1 MIRASPDLSTAPW
14 CSARAA
20 GLLAATACV
29 SALLLSDVAATRSEL
44 PLSALLAP
52 RLPECGA
59 AQRGGGAA
67 LALAAGAAGG
77 RALAYTPSALEE
89 EWAAFVGSGA
99 SEAAHSICTRLLADD
114 GDGFA
119 RTQSVVRGLELQARV
134 VRSGG
139 AHGGEAGAEAL
150 SAYRA
155 ALASGGLLAPLLSRL
170 GAPGA
175 PGAAVLEPL
184 FGALRD
190 PRWLCEMSGTL
201 QPRIRDLARAV
212 SDELGSPPYNPWMVG
227 GRPSTTELGH
237 YFLLDADALG
247 AFARGA
253 AAAAAAAPAGEAPPR
268 ALYFDAGASF
278 WGDGFGLKQV
288 LAHYAA
294 MGLPF
299 DEVFA
304 WESSR
309 SYNGGDFFA
318 DAPLRT
324 QHATHY
330 VNMPVVTA
338 PGDRNNPLSAIA
350 LVARPQDYVVFK
362 LDVDNSAV
370 ELALTEQ
377 LISNVT
383 LLALVDEFFFE
394 DHVDVREM
402 HTFWSEFIGSGR
414 TLRDSYELFGRLRAA
429 GVRAHSYP

>member
-1 MIRASPDLSTAPW
+1 MSISISLQSSFWSTR
-14 CSARAA
+14 SVV
-20 GLLAATACV
+20 LLAASACV
-29 SALLLSDVAATRSEL
+29 AALLLSDAAALRGEL
-44 PLSALLAP
+44 PLSALLSP
-52 RLPECGA
+52 RPPQCGA
-59 AQRGGGAA
+59 AQRGGAAA

-77 RALAYTPSALEE
+77 RALTYMPSALEE

-99 SEAAHSICTRLLADD
+99 SEAAHSICARLLADD

-119 RTQSVVRGLELQARV
+119 RTRSVVRGLELQARV

-155 ALASGGLLAPLLSRL
+155 ALAGGGLLAPLLSRL

-184 FGALRD
+184 FGVLRD

-201 QPRIRDLARAV
+201 QHRIRDLSRAV
-212 SDELGSPPYNPWMVG
+212 SDELGSPPYNPWVVG
-227 GRPSTTELGH
+227 ENRPSTTELGH

-247 AFARGA
+247 TFARLS

-318 DAPLRT
+318 DAPPRT

-330 VNMPVVTA
+330 VNMPVVTV

-377 LISNVT
+377 LISNAT

-402 HTFWSEFIGSGR
+402 HTVWSEFIGSGR

>member
-1 MIRASPDLSTAPW
+1 MPQT
-14 CSARAA
+14 
-20 GLLAATACV
+20 
-29 SALLLSDVAATRSEL
+29 
-44 PLSALLAP
+44 
-52 RLPECGA
+52 
-59 AQRGGGAA
+59 
-67 LALAAGAAGG
+67 
-77 RALAYTPSALEE
+77 
-89 EWAAFVGSGA
+89 
-99 SEAAHSICTRLLADD
+99 
-114 GDGFA
+114 
-119 RTQSVVRGLELQARV
+119 
-134 VRSGG
+134 
-139 AHGGEAGAEAL
+139 
-150 SAYRA
+150 
-155 ALASGGLLAPLLSRL
+155 
-170 GAPGA
+170 
-175 PGAAVLEPL
+175 
-184 FGALRD
+184 
-190 PRWLCEMSGTL
+190 
-201 QPRIRDLARAV
+201 
-212 SDELGSPPYNPWMVG
+212 
-227 GRPSTTELGH
+227 
-237 YFLLDADALG
+237 
-247 AFARGA
+247 
-253 AAAAAAAPAGEAPPR
+253 GEAPPR

-318 DAPLRT
+318 DAPPRI

-377 LISNVT
+377 LASNAT

-402 HTFWSEFIGSGR
+402 HNFWPEFIGSGR
-414 TLRDSYELFGRLRAA
+414 FLSDSYSLFGRLRAA

>member
-1 MIRASPDLSTAPW
+1 MIRASPEFPAVPSF
-14 CSARAA
+14 SARTA

-29 SALLLSDVAATRSEL
+29 AALLFSDIAAVRSEL
-44 PLSALLAP
+44 PLSALLVP
-52 RLPECGA
+52 RPPQCGVVL
-59 AQRGGGAA
+59 RGASTT
-67 LALAAGAAGG
+67 LAG
-77 RALAYTPSALEE
+77 RRSLAYAPSALEQ

-99 SEAAHSICTRLLADD
+99 SEAAHSICTRLLAAE
-114 GDGFA
+114 GGNFA
-119 RTQSVVRGLELQARV
+119 RTQLVVRGLELQAHV
-134 VRSGG
+134 VRTGG
-139 AHGGEAGAEAL
+139 AFGGKAGAKAL
-150 SAYRA
+150 SDYRA
-155 ALASGGLLAPLLSRL
+155 ALASGGLQLLLSRL

-201 QPRIRDLARAV
+201 PSRMNQLARAV
-212 SDELGSPPYNPWMVG
+212 SDELGTPPYNPWAVE
-227 GRPSTTELGH
+227 SIGH

-247 AFARGA
+247 AFALGKA
-253 AAAAAAAPAGEAPPR
+253 AAVPQTGEAQPR

-294 MGLPF
+294 MGLQF
-299 DEVFA
+299 DAVYA

-309 SYNGGDFFA
+309 SYNSGDFFA
-318 DAPLRT
+318 DAPPHI

-330 VNMPVVTA
+330 VNMPVVTT

-377 LISNVT
+377 LASNAT
-383 LLALVDEFFFE
+383 LLELVDEFFFE
-394 DHVDVREM
+394 DHIDVREM
-402 HTFWSEFIGSGR
+402 HNFWPEFIGRGR
-414 TLRDSYELFGRLRAA
+414 FLRDSYSLFGRLRTA